1 MQIKGF
7 TYTHLKSHL
16 PYCYKNKL
24 SVTNLQSVDSL
35 SACVEIIHKMHGFNM
50 NSFYYKFE
58 Q

>member
-7 TYTHLKSHL
+7 TYTHLKSH
-16 PYCYKNKL
+16 KNKL

-50 NSFYYKFE
+50 SSFYYNFE